1 MKKIIIVLIL
11 IHCLFQFAEGQWLQ
25 QVSPVN
31 QHLTKVKFVNSK
43 TGWITTYSGSIMK
56 TTNSGEN
63 WIVQYSNPG
72 KQMYGLSIVDTNIVY
87 AVGWF
92 ETIVKTTNG
101 GSNWIEIKNGPFG
114 EGHSYEAVYFI
125 NKETGW
131 VSGSGNLIFKTTNG
145 GMAFDSIIVLGQ
157 FRDFYFRN
165 NKEGLVC
172 GEGGYM
178 YKTDNGGLNW
188 HEIFVPVANQS
199 ADFNNL
205 TFVNNDTGYT
215 QGTQNGKVYK
225 TTNFGLTWD
234 SLTRIPESINMISIF
249 FSSVNTGWTCGQNN
263 KIFKTTDAGLNWR
276 RENTSSFSP
285 YGFASIYFLND
296 SIGWCV
302 GTLGKIAYT
311 TSSGMTG
318 VSNSTMHLLNDF
330 SLKNNYPNPFNSS
343 TIIKFNIE
351 KNSNYKL
358 EIFNNLGQLIE
369 TIFNEY
375 KSKGN
380 YEIVFNADKIP
391 SGNYFYKLSN
401 GKESQLKK
409 FLLIK

>member
-1 MKKIIIVLIL
+1 MKKLVLLIAIL
-11 IHCLFQFAEGQWLQ
+11 FALSTKTNSQWYQ
-25 QVSPVN
+25 IGENPVGVFSI
-31 QHLTKVKFVNSK
+31 VKFADENI
-43 TGWITTYSGSIMK
+43 GWGC
-56 TTNSGEN
+56 
-63 WIVQYSNPG
+63 
-72 KQMYGLSIVDTNIVY
+72 
-87 AVGWF
+87 
-92 ETIVKTTNG
+92 
-101 GSNWIEIKNGPFG
+101 
-114 EGHSYEAVYFI
+114 
-125 NKETGW
+125 
-131 VSGSGNLIFKTTNG
+131 
-145 GMAFDSIIVLGQ
+145 
-157 FRDFYFRN
+157 RN
-165 NKEGLVC
+165 DP
-172 GEGGYM
+172 M
-178 YKTDNGGLNW
+178 
-188 HEIFVPVANQS
+188 
-199 ADFNNL
+199 
-205 TFVNNDTGYT
+205 
-215 QGTQNGKVYK
+215 
-225 TTNFGLTWD
+225 
-234 SLTRIPESINMISIF
+234 
-249 FSSVNTGWTCGQNN
+249 